1 MSNKQEK
8 NSWHEGRAYGLTE
21 ALEAVERVHRIAEE
35 YGAGMAVMTA
45 LDEAVT
51 QVELRLAGA
60 TDDYQNEGYLSA
72 D

>member
-1 MSNKQEK
+1 MSVDRDRG
-8 NSWHEGRAYGLTE
+8 SWHSGRAYGLTE

-35 YGAGMAVMTA
+35 HGAGMAVMTA

-60 TDDYQNEGYLSA
+60 SDDARNEGYL
-72 D
+72 DE